1 MFCESPENLR
11 RLLLVLSQG
20 MVARGLCAQALRGRL
35 CVICLGS
42 HAGTAARKDAEHE
55 NFMKWLN
62 MAVLSPAVDC
72 KLQCAGHAVIKLSC
86 LCE

>member
-1 MFCESPENLR
+1 MFCERPENLR

-20 MVARGLCAQALRGRL
+20 MVGRGLCVQALRGRL

-42 HAGTAARKDAEHE
+42 HAGTAGRKDAENENFMKWLE

-62 MAVLSPAVDC
+62 ISIAHSE
-72 KLQCAGHAVIKLSC
+72 C
-86 LCE
+86 LILT